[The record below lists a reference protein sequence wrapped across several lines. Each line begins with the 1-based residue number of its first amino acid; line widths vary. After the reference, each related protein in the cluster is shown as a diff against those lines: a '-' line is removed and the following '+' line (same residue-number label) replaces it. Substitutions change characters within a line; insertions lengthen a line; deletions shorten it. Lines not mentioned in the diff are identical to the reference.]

1 MGQITVDNNALL
13 KVLEFA
19 FKAAETLSADQH
31 PTAGPTAEDW
41 AAIKSVQMVVCAQ
54 TKPAELEVMKVEWDS
69 TLNAPIFVL
78 SDGTVRKPRY
88 SANGYGWD
96 LGWK

>member
-1 MGQITVDNNALL
+1 MTVVVGNDALL
-13 KVLEFA
+13 KVLA
-19 FKAAETLSADQH
+19 FVVKAAETLAADQH
-31 PTAGPTAEDW
+31 PTVGPTAEDW
-41 AAIKSVQMVVCAQ
+41 AAINSVQKAVCEQ
-54 TKPAELEVMKVEWDS
+54 TKPALEVVKVEWDS

-78 SDGTVRKPRY
+78 SDGTVRKPGY

>member
-1 MGQITVDNNALL
+1 MVNVDTDALS
-13 KVLEFA
+13 KVLAFA
-19 FKAAETLSADQH
+19 VKAAQTLAADQH

-41 AAIKSVQMVVCAQ
+41 AAIQSVQKMMV
-54 TKPAELEVMKVEWDS
+54 PDSEPELSVLNITWDVKID
-69 TLNAPIFVL
+69 APIFQL
-78 SDGTVRKPRY
+78 SDGTVRKPAY